1 MPLVTLA
8 VARDGVCAPRIA
20 PTPFYPLVVRKPGA

>member
-8 VARDGVCAPRIA
+8 VGRDEVCAPRIA
-20 PTPFYPLVVRKPGA
+20 STHSYPLVVRKPGA